1 MKIIL
6 FILSFFD
13 FFHKRKIVNF
23 LKKRNFYIDI
33 FFDVGA
39 HKGETVKLFE
49 KNFEIRNFYCFE
61 PSNTN
66 FNYLKKEVL
75 KMKKKNINIYNFA
88 LGNEIGN
95 INFKQF
101 KESSSSTI
109 TRINN
114 DSKYYKKK
122 LKILNFFSSNK
133 EDYKNE
139 VVKIK
144 TLKRFMDDNSINSID
159 ILKIDTEGYEFNVIK
174 GAEIK
179 IKKIKLVYFE
189 HHFDDMLIK
198 NYNFSDI
205 NDFLTKNGFKK
216 VYKSKM
222 PFRKSFEYIYENI
235 QN

>member
-1 MKIIL
+1 
-6 FILSFFD
+6 
-13 FFHKRKIVNF
+13 
-23 LKKRNFYIDI
+23 
-33 FFDVGA
+33 
-39 HKGETVKLFE
+39 
-49 KNFEIRNFYCFE
+49 
-61 PSNTN
+61 
-66 FNYLKKEVL
+66 
-75 KMKKKNINIYNFA
+75 
-88 LGNEIGN
+88 
-95 INFKQF
+95 
-101 KESSSSTI
+101 
-109 TRINN
+109 
-114 DSKYYKKK
+114 
-122 LKILNFFSSNK
+122 
-133 EDYKNE
+133 
-139 VVKIK
+139 
-144 TLKRFMDDNSINSID
+144 MDDNSINSID